1 MSGGGLP
8 IAARWF
14 ASEQLSDGVVRLW
27 EPHVNEWL
35 QANVFWIAAR
45 DVDLIVDAGCGI
57 APLAPELERL
67 GRDPSRPVIVVATH
81 AHFDHIGGMHEF
93 DERLVHPSE
102 AGLLAEPE
110 PPVALTAD
118 RWDPEV
124 RADLDAIWPVPEVLI
139 DALPFSSFDPSTHR
153 ILPAPPTRLVAEGD
167 LVELGDRTFEVIHL
181 PGHSPG
187 SIGLWEEATEMLVAG
202 DAVYDDTLLDTLPDS
217 DIASYLT
224 TMRRLRELPARVVHG
239 GHGASF
245 DRTRLIEIADA
256 YLTSRA

>member
-1 MSGGGLP
+1 MSDGGLP

-67 GRDPSRPVIVVATH
+67 GRDPSRPVIVLATH

-102 AGLLAEPE
+102 AGLLAEPQ

-124 RADLDAIWPVPEVLI
+124 RADLDAIWPVPAVLI

-167 LVELGDRTFEVIHL
+167 LVDLGDRTFEVIHL

-217 DIASYLT
+217 DIASYRT
-224 TMRRLRELPARVVHG
+224 TMRRLRDLPVRVVHG

-245 DRTRLIEIADA
+245 DRTRLTEITDA
-256 YLTSRA
+256 YLASRA